1 MTASI
6 KLPRMLAETVK
17 TEMVYKV
24 EGVTL
29 AGALDDLFAQAPG
42 LRHHI
47 VDERGAIR
55 PHVSLFVDGAQAD
68 LETTINDGADIRVL
82 HAVSGG

>member
-17 TEMVYKV
+17 TGNVHTVK
-24 EGVTL
+24 GSTL
-29 AGALDDLFAQAPG
+29 AGALEDLFSQVPG
-42 LRHHI
+42 LRNHI
-47 VDERGAIR
+47 VDETGAIR
-55 PHVSLFVDGAQAD
+55 PHVSLFVDGKQAGLQTFVD
-68 LETTINDGADIRVL
+68 DDADIRVL